1 MSYLINLDIRDRP
14 ALVVGAG
21 DVAAR
26 KIAALVRAGAR
37 VTVVAVHVGEAV
49 AALARDGR
57 LRLEQRAFAPGDAR
71 GAMVVIGATNHDAV
85 NRQVA
90 DDARACGALVNIV
103 DRPELCT
110 FTVPAVVHRGDLTL
124 AASTQG
130 RCPSLAR
137 AVRERLERQYGPE
150 WADVVAQAAEL
161 RQRLMR
167 AGWSPT
173 RIQAAMSRLFESSFV
188 EAVAS
193 GDEARAASLLAAA
206 TTPAGAAGAA
216 PDA

>member
-1 MSYLINLDIRDRP
+1 MSYLVNLDIRNRP

-37 VTVVAVHVGEAV
+37 VTVVAIQAGEAV
-49 AALARDGR
+49 LALAREGR

-71 GAMVVIGATNHDAV
+71 GAVVVIGATSDEDV
-85 NRQVA
+85 NRQI
-90 DDARACGALVNIV
+90 ARDGAAWGALVNIV

-124 AASTQG
+124 AASTEG

-150 WADVVAQAAEL
+150 WADVVVRAADL

-167 AGWSPT
+167 DGWAPA
-173 RIQAAMSRLFESSFV
+173 RIQAAISQLFESSFV
-188 EAVAS
+188 EAIAS
-193 GDEARAASLLAAA
+193 GDEATASRLLAAA
-206 TTPAGAAGAA
+206 ATPDGVAQ
-216 PDA
+216 DA